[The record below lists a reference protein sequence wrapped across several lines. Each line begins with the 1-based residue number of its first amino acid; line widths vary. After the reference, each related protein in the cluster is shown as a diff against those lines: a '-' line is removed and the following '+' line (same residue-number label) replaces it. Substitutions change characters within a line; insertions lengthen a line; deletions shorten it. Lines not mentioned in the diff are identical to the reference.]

1 MSLRYTSSTDQGE
14 QEEMDTID
22 VEFAVEDD
30 TYPFVGASANASCV
44 VDLQEMVP
52 RGDGSYSEFFRVEGA
67 DSERVL
73 TLAEETPRVDPT
85 LIESSDG
92 CALFEFVVEEECV
105 AATLA
110 DEGAFPRVVRGEEGE
125 GTLVA
130 EVPQAKADDIVESFL
145 DNHPDVELV
154 DQRDSTR
161 MEADFT
167 VTEFIET
174 AHEILDSEKREL
186 VVAALSEGYYDWPRT
201 RSIEELAEQLNQDA
215 SILRELLHE
224 AEQELLAALFD
235 DGDLDHDEHVHPLID
250 ADVPGG

>member
-1 MSLRYTSSTDQGE
+1 
-14 QEEMDTID
+14 
-22 VEFAVEDD
+22 
-30 TYPFVGASANASCV
+30 
-44 VDLQEMVP
+44 
-52 RGDGSYSEFFRVEGA
+52 
-67 DSERVL
+67 
-73 TLAEETPRVDPT
+73 
-85 LIESSDG
+85 
-92 CALFEFVVEEECV
+92 
-105 AATLA
+105 
-110 DEGAFPRVVRGEEGE
+110 
-125 GTLVA
+125 
-130 EVPQAKADDIVESFL
+130 
-145 DNHPDVELV
+145 
-154 DQRDSTR
+154 